1 MIYLNDDA
9 GVSLGRFMAFC

>member
-9 GVSLGRFMAFC
+9 ADSLGRFMAFC